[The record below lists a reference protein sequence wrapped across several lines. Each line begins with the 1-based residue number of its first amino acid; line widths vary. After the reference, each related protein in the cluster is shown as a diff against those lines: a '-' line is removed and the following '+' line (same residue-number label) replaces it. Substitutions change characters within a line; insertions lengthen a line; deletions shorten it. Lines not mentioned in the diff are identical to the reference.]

1 MRYKLNPDINYWVTS
16 DLHFGHANILKFCPK
31 TRPFNT
37 TNHMDEAI
45 ISEWNSKVQPE
56 DVVFHLGDATFTSN
70 ARTIRDLISRL
81 NGTIVWIDGNH
92 DKGVKKTLDK
102 MGTPHYDLLEVVGD
116 KGMPLVVM
124 CHYPLRAWNQQH
136 RGSVHLYGHCHGSIP
151 DLGRSTDVGW
161 DNQGGKIQNF
171 RRLVKKLGEREIV
184 TLDGH

>member
-1 MRYKLNPDINYWVTS
+1 MRFKLNPDVNYWVTS
-16 DLHFGHANILKFCPK
+16 DLHFRHANILKFCPE

-37 TNHMDEAI
+37 TSHMDEAI
-45 ISEWNSKVQPE
+45 ISEWNSKVHPN
-56 DVVFHLGDATFTSN
+56 DVVFHLGDFTFTSN
-70 ARTIRDLISRL
+70 EQTIRDLICRL

-102 MGTPHYDLLEVVGD
+102 MGIPHYDMVEVVQADGL
-116 KGMPLVVM
+116 PHVVM
-124 CHYPLRAWNQQH
+124 CHFPMRSWNRQH
-136 RGSVHLYGHCHGSIP
+136 RGAVHLYGHCHGSIP

-171 RRLVKKLGEREIV
+171 RRLVGKLAEREIV